1 MKPLSFCFALLLAL
15 DLGAAEP
22 TSPAP
27 APIAE
32 GATELLANVDFGL
45 SADGSLAEWGLTQH
59 AGAVSYERTVSEGVL
74 SLARVGAEPW
84 GQISQSLP
92 ADAWAGKRLRFSV
105 ELSAELDLK
114 WGPPLQSTGLSISL
128 MGLGPSDLPMMGRRH
143 LLTLLS
149 DPGVPVG
156 ETDWQRY
163 VLEFEV
169 PQGRELQLIAAVQLS
184 HGGRLRMR
192 APSLVVLSE

>member
-15 DLGAAEP
+15 DLSAAEP
-22 TSPAP
+22 TSPPP
-27 APIAE
+27 APTAD
-32 GATELLANVDFGL
+32 ASTELLANVDFDL

-59 AGAVSYERTVSEGVL
+59 AGAVSYERSVSEGVL
-74 SLARVGAEPW
+74 SLVRVGAEPW

-92 ADAWAGKRLRFSV
+92 ADAWAGKRLRYSV

-114 WGPPLQSTGLSISL
+114 WGPPLQSTGLSISV

-156 ETDWQRY
+156 KTDWQRY
-163 VLEFEV
+163 ALEFEV
-169 PQGRELQLIAAVQLS
+169 PQGRALELIAAVQLS
-184 HGGRLRMR
+184 HGGQLRMR